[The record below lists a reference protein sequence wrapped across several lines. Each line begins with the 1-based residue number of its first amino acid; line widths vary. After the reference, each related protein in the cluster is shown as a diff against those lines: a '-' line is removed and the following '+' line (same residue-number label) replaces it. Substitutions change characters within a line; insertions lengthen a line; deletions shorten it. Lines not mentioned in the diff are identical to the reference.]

1 VNETSE
7 REVLKLYCLE
17 RALVALLIAAHE
29 VGVDKL
35 VEVVSLPSFLFLQ
48 ALALQYYVR
57 NRNVSLSGLVGYQLK
72 LPVDFFFE
80 SIQDDFDIHDYVLF
94 AASRDCPLSLRLG
107 IPVEMRKSS
116 RTALRSPMSRFL

>member
-7 REVLKLYCLE
+7 RKVLKLYCLE

-35 VEVVSLPSFLFLQ
+35 AEVVSLPGFLLLQ

-72 LPVDFFFE
+72 LPLDFFFE
-80 SIQDDFDIHDYVLF
+80 RIQDYCDI
-94 AASRDCPLSLRLG
+94 
-107 IPVEMRKSS
+107 
-116 RTALRSPMSRFL
+116 